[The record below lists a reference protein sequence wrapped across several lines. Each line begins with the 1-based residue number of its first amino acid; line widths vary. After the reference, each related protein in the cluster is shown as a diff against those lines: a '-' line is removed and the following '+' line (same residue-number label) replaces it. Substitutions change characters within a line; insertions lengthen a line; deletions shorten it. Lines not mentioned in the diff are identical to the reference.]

1 MQTDAFARHP
11 VLRGYWYAV
20 AQSSD
25 IALGPLAVTVLGEPI
40 VLWRAAD
47 GALTAARDRCPHREA
62 PLSLGQVVENGL
74 QCPYHGWT
82 FGASGACVRIPSAP
96 SERAVPPLARLTTV
110 HATERYGLAWV
121 SLDAPVADIAA
132 MPYDSEARFR
142 RINTPVEVWRV
153 SATRMAD
160 NFMDIAHVPWV
171 HTGTFGRTQHPEVPP
186 LTLEQLDDTF
196 YGYRYTIDANNPEA
210 ATVTSGSQAPVV
222 TRWMTTGFVLPFTI
236 CSTIRYATGLEHILL
251 LLTTPIDDVTSYFTF
266 VVWRNDDFSVP
277 ADEVVAFDRRI
288 GMEDRAMLELIP
300 GVLSLDVTATASVQ
314 ADRPSLAWRRQ
325 FAALLQRTA

>member
-1 MQTDAFARHP
+1 MQTDVFARHP

-25 IALGPLAVTVLGEPI
+25 VAPGPLAVTVLGEPL
-40 VLWRAAD
+40 VLWRTAE
-47 GALTAARDRCPHREA
+47 GALMAAQDRCPHRDA
-62 PLSLGQVVENGL
+62 PLSLGQVVESGL

-82 FGASGACVRIPSAP
+82 FGASGACVLIPSAP
-96 SERAVPPLARLTTV
+96 PERALPPTARLTPV
-110 HATERYGLAWV
+110 HTTERYGVVWV
-121 SLDAPVADIAA
+121 SLDTPVADIPAMAYDRAA
-132 MPYDSEARFR
+132 QFR

-171 HTGTFGRTQHPEVPP
+171 HTGTFGRAQNTEVPL

-196 YGYRYTIDANNPEA
+196 YGYHYTIDANHPDT

-222 TRWMTTGFVLPFTI
+222 TRWMTTGFTLPFTI
-236 CSTIRYATGLEHILL
+236 RSTIRYATGLEHILL

-266 VVWRNDDFSVP
+266 VVWRNDDVAVP
-277 ADEVVAFDRRI
+277 ADAVIAFERRI
-288 GMEDRAMLELIP
+288 GLEDKTMLERIP
-300 GVLSLDVTATASVQ
+300 GVLSLDVAATASVP

-325 FAALLQRTA
+325 FAALLQGAA

>member
-1 MQTDAFARHP
+1 MQTEVFARHP

-20 AQSSD
+20 ARSSD
-25 IALGPLAVTVLGEPI
+25 VAPGPHAVTVLGERL
-40 VLWRAAD
+40 VLWRTAD

-62 PLSLGQVVENGL
+62 PLSCGQVVESGL

-82 FGASGACVRIPSAP
+82 FGAGGSCVHIPSAP
-96 SERAVPPLARLTTV
+96 LALAAAPTARLTMF

-121 SLDAPVADIAA
+121 SLDAPVADIPVIA
-132 MPYDSEARFR
+132 YDGEARFR

-153 SATRMAD
+153 PATRRAD

-171 HTGTFGRTQHPEVPP
+171 HAGTFGRAQHPQVPP
-186 LTLEQLDDTF
+186 LTLEPLDDTF
-196 YGYRYTIDANNPEA
+196 AGYRYTIDADNPGVA
-210 ATVTSGSQAPVV
+210 MVTSGSQAPVV
-222 TRWMTTGFVLPFTI
+222 TRWMTTGYALPFTTR
-236 CSTIRYATGLEHILL
+236 STIRYATGLEHILL

-288 GMEDRAMLELIP
+288 GLEDKTMLERIP
-300 GVLSLDVTATASVQ
+300 GVLPLDVTATASVQ

-325 FAALLQRTA
+325 FAALLQGRP